1 MGDPSL
7 PAEHAA
13 AAGPPDPG
21 GKGPVGT
28 VRRVR
33 RRALP
38 LATAGG
44 RGRAASEGST
54 SPPLSFVP
62 RPRAATPLLLARE
75 TLSEPDVVCHPPLS
89 PQTCGFGDPAMGQ
102 ISGERIV
109 PTDSRC
115 QPPAPTTGH
124 HSSEGGPAAPLPQA
138 LSFPH
143 MSASPHP
150 AHPPSHRGPSL
161 REDLE
166 PPAPPWVGR
175 SRRTAP
181 HRLSS

>member
-75 TLSEPDVVCHPPLS
+75 TLSEPDVVCHPPRALRRMVS
-89 PQTCGFGDPAMGQ
+89 GTLPWGRSVERELCPRTADASLPPPPLATTAQRGDLLL
-102 ISGERIV
+102 
-109 PTDSRC
+109 
-115 QPPAPTTGH
+115 H
-124 HSSEGGPAAPLPQA
+124 PQA

-166 PPAPPWVGR
+166 PPAPPWVGS

>member
-21 GKGPVGT
+21 GKGPVDT

-124 HSSEGGPAAPLPQA
+124 HSSEGGPAAPPGSELP
-138 LSFPH
+138 PH
-143 MSASPHP
+143 VGFT
-150 AHPPSHRGPSL
+150 PPSPPP
-161 REDLE
+161 E
-166 PPAPPWVGR
+166 PPRAESAGGSRTTCSTLGRQVPTHGTPPSV
-175 SRRTAP
+175 
-181 HRLSS
+181 